1 MDEEFDKSATID
13 GAAVAADDAI
23 LDAEIIDSPLGEQKS
38 NLPIFGTLSTNAAVA
53 IGLVILLLSSTIL
66 YTIMSSDKGG
76 LEADSEII
84 TVDDPT
90 VFVTD
95 SSGMPVD
102 EAPLEMDFI
111 FSDVGETGKEPSIGI
126 TSSGCIFFIA
136 MEKVMRSCDHG
147 EAWQETQDP
156 VQCSPTTSDPYGWV
170 DPITD
175 RIFNVQMIGL
185 ETSWICWSDDD
196 GESWLGNPH
205 DSGTTPINDHIKLAS
220 GPWTNTGPY
229 AAIGSLTTNLY
240 ETAVYYCYNKLVGI
254 FCFTSF
260 DGGAT
265 FEAGGQIIGL
275 ATTNGGLH
283 GAISTAADGTV
294 YVTPRVATPTV
305 IVSKDNGFSW
315 FERSM
320 GEDVGTPNPRKN
332 SEVSADT
339 ESNAYHI
346 WTGADEGVYMSRSID
361 SGETWEQESIRISPK
376 GIISSVFPQTDAGDP
391 GRIAITYL
399 GSEDSAMIGQPDID
413 GNPWD
418 GNAHYA
424 VNNITYHLYITYS
437 LNALDENPTFHT
449 KRVTDDPVQM
459 GSICLNSG
467 DCRDIGGSNRN
478 LLDFNDLHINRE
490 GRVYV
495 AFADGCTGECATNEN
510 ATAAD
515 SRDGRGSVYFMANG
529 PSLYVEVGEMM
540 SPVAPSTTEE
550 PDKMTIALQL
560 EVARE
565 EIDE

>member
-1 MDEEFDKSATID
+1 MRVKALYMVVLMLTFSLAGCFGNDE
-13 GAAVAADDAI
+13 VAEEPVVVVVEDI
-23 LDAEIIDSPLGEQKS
+23 R
-38 NLPIFGTLSTNAAVA
+38 T
-53 IGLVILLLSSTIL
+53 
-66 YTIMSSDKGG
+66 
-76 LEADSEII
+76 
-84 TVDDPT
+84 
-90 VFVTD
+90 FVTD
-95 SSGMPVD
+95 KYGNATDVMPID
-102 EAPLEMDFI
+102 MEFQ

-136 MEKVMRSCDHG
+136 MEKVMRSCDYG
-147 EAWQETQDP
+147 GAWEETQDP

-196 GESWLGNPH
+196 GASWLGNPH

-220 GPWTNTGPY
+220 GPWTSSGYGALGQITGST
-229 AAIGSLTTNLY
+229 IY
-240 ETAVYYCYNKLVGI
+240 ETAVYYCYNKLAGI

-260 DGGAT
+260 DGGAS

-294 YVTPRVATPTV
+294 YVTPRVETPTV

-320 GEDVGTPNPRKN
+320 GEDVGTPYPRKN

-339 ESNAYHI
+339 ESNAYHV
-346 WTGADEGVYMSRSID
+346 WTGADEGVYMSRSTD
-361 SGETWEQESIRISPK
+361 SGETWEQESIRISPAQV
-376 GIISSVFPQTDAGDP
+376 ISTVFPQTDAGDP

-399 GSEDSAMIGQPDID
+399 GSENSEMIGQPDLD
-413 GNPWD
+413 GNAWD

-437 LNALDENPTFHT
+437 LNALDENPIFHT
-449 KRVTDDPVQM
+449 QRVTDDPVQI

-478 LLDFNDLHINRE
+478 LLDFNDLHIDRE

-495 AFADGCTGECATNEN
+495 AFADGCTGECATSNNSSAE
-510 ATAAD
+510 D
-515 SRDGRGSVYFMANG
+515 SRDGRGSVYYMLTG
-529 PSLYVEVGEMM
+529 PSLYVANGQMASPIASFQNADSSKFTEVCQAE
-540 SPVAPSTTEE
+540 SCRSNERKTE
-550 PDKMTIALQL
+550 Q
-560 EVARE
+560 
-565 EIDE
+565 